1 MNLSTIEITPEEAKE
16 RLAEY
21 ESVVRNERSA
31 EDEAIAMGYRAA
43 ARGFA
48 VIDLPDVMS
57 AGGWF
62 DDGLPRL
69 AVVRAD
75 ATECWV
81 RVSEPWRV
89 GARLPWAL
97 VFSDSQWAGARER
110 GALVGAHHIRTTAA
124 APTKWSNKR
133 WQAHTIVPSIPPR
146 CRPRRP
152 RLSCFHVLWEVETW
166 DPTPPR
172 DPALLRH
179 IRGDLWAVV
188 ATWDLTDLERAVLAQ
203 RARS

>member
-1 MNLSTIEITPEEAKE
+1 MNLTTIEIPVDEAKA

-21 ESVVRNERSA
+21 EAALRTERTV

-43 ARGFA
+43 ARGLA
-48 VIDLPDVMS
+48 VIMLPDVMA

-69 AVVRAD
+69 ALARAD

-81 RVSEPWRV
+81 EVLDRGARPWRITFAD
-89 GARLPWAL
+89 GEWARTRAM
-97 VFSDSQWAGARER
+97 
-110 GALVGAHHIRTTAA
+110 VGAHAVTVDVTR
-124 APTKWSNKR
+124 PTSVLNRR
-133 WQAHTIVPSIPPR
+133 WRGRCIVPLVPPK

-152 RLSCFHVLWEVETW
+152 KLARFHVLWEVERW
-166 DPTPPR
+166 DDTPPR